1 MKEEKKY
8 YIKGKFYLKNGV
20 VIEKTKEKYYRTLE
34 GAKYERN
41 RIKSVIGDFALS
53 DNNTLTFDW
62 RVIIPRS
69 EFIAAEIDV
78 VKE

>member
-1 MKEEKKY
+1 MEKEKY
-8 YIKGKFYLKNGV
+8 YVKAKFYLKGGV

-41 RIKSVIGDFALS
+41 RIKGVIGDFALS

-69 EFIAAEIDV
+69 EFVDAEIDI

>member
-8 YIKGKFYLKNGV
+8 YIKVKFYLKNGV

-34 GAKYERN
+34 DAKYERI
-41 RIKSVIGDFALS
+41 RIKDVIGDFALLS
-53 DNNTLTFDW
+53 DNALNFDE

-69 EFIAAEIDV
+69 EFAAAEIDIV
-78 VKE
+78 EE

>member
-8 YIKGKFYLKNGV
+8 YVKAKFYLKGGV

-34 GAKYERN
+34 DAKYERR
-41 RIKSVIGDFALS
+41 RIKGVIGGFALS
-53 DNNTLTFDW
+53 DNNALNFDE

-69 EFIAAEIDV
+69 EFVAAEIDIV
-78 VKE
+78 EE